1 MLDHLLVETATLYLP
16 LGTYTDDGQPEYA
29 AGVSV
34 PAASVPMT
42 QADRDAFGN
51 ITASTVI
58 LVKYDGDMPH
68 GLRLAVGGKTYDVK
82 GIRKCA
88 RLGSADAV
96 AWRCAV

>member
-1 MLDHLLVETATLYLP
+1 MLDHLFVETATLYLP
-16 LGTYTDDGQPEYA
+16 LGTYTDDGQPEFA

-34 PAASVPMT
+34 QAASVPMT

-58 LVKYDGDMPH
+58 LVKNDGVILH
-68 GLRLAVGGKTYDVK
+68 GSRISVDGKTYDVK
-82 GIRKCA
+82 GIRKCM
-88 RLGSADAV
+88 RLGSADVV